1 MMVSVVPSANWTDK
15 FGLPSSDLSS
25 RREKDGVAS
34 FLLLGKAKAMPK
46 MAVKDSKLF
55 ILCQLVTDTSFE
67 VYTRHFILFGV
78 LEIQLQ

>member
-25 RREKDGVAS
+25 SRENEGTAP
-34 FLLLGKAKAMPK
+34 FLLLGKAIAMPK
-46 MAVKDSKLF
+46 MAVKDGKSF
-55 ILCQLVTDTSFE
+55 ILCQLVTDTIFE
-67 VYTRHFILFGV
+67 VYTRHSILIGV